1 MWMGRLGEMEGYL
14 EGGAPEFLLQQKQT
28 SGQSQ
33 IEDRAA
39 GSWRN
44 LHGGW
49 EERVQKVQRW
59 EMKALKGNFLLD
71 NSAE

>member
-49 EERVQKVQRW
+49 EKSSEGSKMGD
-59 EMKALKGNFLLD
+59 EGIEGKLL
-71 NSAE
+71 A